1 MTDAERQKVIG
12 HAQDHVAYGWA
23 MTGLPVRHDR
33 RPWTEE
39 EHALYE
45 ETYRRL
51 INERRQSCS
60 QPR

>member
-1 MTDAERQKVIG
+1 MTQAEREKVIR

-33 RPWTEE
+33 KPWSEE
-39 EHALYE
+39 EHTLYE

-51 INERRQSCS
+51 IAEQRRA
-60 QPR
+60 